1 MSQSTKNSSSQTALL
16 VGIGVCVGATAILYT
31 LKRRAESHPEGP
43 DSSPPPGVPTPQTGD
58 LLLFHNAKGMN
69 KFITMFTRS
78 PFYHVAIYDTD
89 NMVVE
94 AQLPGIQHNNI
105 GRHSGDYVVAPAP
118 EGKGREALAWAKTQI
133 GDAYDRFDLVVMFLD
148 HLCRFIHFNYQP
160 RNKYTCGGFVAT
172 ALYEVGV
179 PMFPKD
185 RLSDVVPADFEHL
198 VSEDQRALAR

>member
-1 MSQSTKNSSSQTALL
+1 MPKPADNSSSRKPLL
-16 VGIGVCVGATAILYT
+16 IGIGVCVGAAIFLYT
-31 LKRRAESHPEGP
+31 LKRRAESQPEGP
-43 DSSPPPGVPTPQTGD
+43 DPSPPLGVPTPQTGD

-69 KFITMFTRS
+69 KLITMFTRS
-78 PFYHVAIYDTD
+78 PFYHVAIYDAD

-118 EGKGREALAWAKTQI
+118 EGKGPDALAWAKTQI
-133 GDAYDRFDLVVMFLD
+133 GDAYDRLDLVVMFLD

-160 RNKYTCGGFVAT
+160 HNKFTCGGFVAT

-185 RLSDVVPADFEHL
+185 RLSNVVPADFEHL
-198 VSEDQRALAR
+198 VSEEQRKLAH